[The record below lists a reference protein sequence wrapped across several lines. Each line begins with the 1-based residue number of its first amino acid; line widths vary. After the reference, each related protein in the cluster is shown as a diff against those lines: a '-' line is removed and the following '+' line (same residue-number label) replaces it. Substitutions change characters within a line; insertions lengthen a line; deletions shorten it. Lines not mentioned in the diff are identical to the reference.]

1 MSLDPPLI
9 RLLHA
14 SPKLPLT
21 SQHLPHAWAMGLGR
35 YHVVRVL
42 QQIVIILEV
51 GYASDGAV
59 IFLMFAETKN
69 YLICTFLLIEG

>member
-1 MSLDPPLI
+1 
-9 RLLHA
+9 
-14 SPKLPLT
+14 
-21 SQHLPHAWAMGLGR
+21 MGLGR

-69 YLICTFLLIEG
+69 YLICTFLLIEE